1 MGEEVRAI
9 GRLPK
14 RLRDREQ
21 GRRRAGGRA
30 KRPVDPMPAENWC
43 VRLPGMTSP
52 SGPATGAGRR
62 AAVTGAASG
71 IGAATARRLLA
82 DGWRVACLD
91 RNLEGARATA
101 GTAGLA
107 VQIDVADETSTAQA
121 FAEVQASLGGLEA
134 LVTAAGV
141 IETTA
146 FFDTTPAQFRRLFDV
161 NVIGTFL
168 SVRDAARLMAPGAR
182 VCIVASISSLTGGG
196 YVATGAYATS
206 KGAVLTMMK
215 SCARALGDRGIAVN
229 AVAPGFIDTP
239 FVASA
244 MNDPARRREVVA
256 AVGKVGSAEQ
266 IAECCAW
273 LVSPAADFVHGSTL
287 IADGGVL
294 MH

>member
-1 MGEEVRAI
+1 
-9 GRLPK
+9 
-14 RLRDREQ
+14 
-21 GRRRAGGRA
+21 
-30 KRPVDPMPAENWC
+30 
-43 VRLPGMTSP
+43 MTS
-52 SGPATGAGRR
+52 AARR

-91 RNLEGARATA
+91 RNLAGARATA
-101 GTAGLA
+101 GKSGVAIE
-107 VQIDVADETSTAQA
+107 IDVADEASSVRA
-121 FAEVQASLGGLEA
+121 FAEAGTAWGGLDA

-141 IETTA
+141 IETTP
-146 FFDTTPAQFRRLFDV
+146 FMDTTPAQFRRLFDI

-168 SVRDAARLMAPGAR
+168 SVREGAKHMQKGAR
-182 VCIVASISSLTGGG
+182 ICIVASISSYTGGG

-215 SCARALGDRGIAVN
+215 SCARALGERGIAVN

-244 MNDPARRREVVA
+244 MSDPVRRQEVVK
-256 AVGKVGSAEQ
+256 AVGKVGTAQQ
-266 IAECCAW
+266 IAECAAW

-294 MH
+294 MR

>member
-1 MGEEVRAI
+1 
-9 GRLPK
+9 
-14 RLRDREQ
+14 
-21 GRRRAGGRA
+21 
-30 KRPVDPMPAENWC
+30 
-43 VRLPGMTSP
+43 MTS
-52 SGPATGAGRR
+52 SAGAGTGGGKR

-91 RNLEGARATA
+91 RNLAGARATA
-101 GTAGLA
+101 GAAGLA
-107 VQIDVADETSTAQA
+107 IEIDVADEASTIHA
-121 FAEVQASLGGLEA
+121 FQQVQGAWGGLDA

-141 IETTA
+141 IETA
-146 FFDTTPAQFRRLFDV
+146 PFLDTTPAQFRRLFDI
-161 NVIGTFL
+161 NVIGSFL
-168 SVRDAARLMAPGAR
+168 SVREAAKLMQPGAR
-182 VCIVASISSLTGGG
+182 ICMVASISSLTGGG

-244 MNDPARRREVVA
+244 MNDPQRRREVVA

>member
-1 MGEEVRAI
+1 M
-9 GRLPK
+9 
-14 RLRDREQ
+14 
-21 GRRRAGGRA
+21 
-30 KRPVDPMPAENWC
+30 
-43 VRLPGMTSP
+43 
-52 SGPATGAGRR
+52 TGAGRR

-71 IGAATARRLLA
+71 IGAATARKLLA

-91 RNLEGARATA
+91 RNIEGARATA
-101 GTAGLA
+101 GADGLA
-107 VQIDVADETSTAQA
+107 IELDVADEAATIDA
-121 FAEVQASLGGLEA
+121 FAQIRAAWGGLDA

-141 IETTA
+141 IETTP
-146 FFDTTPAQFRRLFDV
+146 FLDTTPEQFRRLFDI

-168 SVRDAARLMAPGAR
+168 SVREAAKGMERGAR
-182 VCIVASISSLTGGG
+182 ICLVASISSYTGGG
-196 YVATGAYATS
+196 YVASGSYATS

-244 MNDPARRREVVA
+244 MSDPVRRKEVVA

-273 LVSPAADFVHGSTL
+273 LVSPAADFVHGATL

-294 MH
+294 MR

>member
-1 MGEEVRAI
+1 MAS
-9 GRLPK
+9 
-14 RLRDREQ
+14 
-21 GRRRAGGRA
+21 AA
-30 KRPVDPMPAENWC
+30 
-43 VRLPGMTSP
+43 
-52 SGPATGAGRR
+52 RR

-91 RNLEGARATA
+91 RNLAGARATA
-101 GTAGLA
+101 GPSGVAIE
-107 VQIDVADETSTAQA
+107 VDVADEASTQRAFAQA
-121 FAEVQASLGGLEA
+121 GAALGGLDA

-141 IETTA
+141 IETTP
-146 FFDTTPAQFRRLFDV
+146 FLETTPAQFRRLFDI

-168 SVRDAARLMAPGAR
+168 SVREGAKQMQKGAR
-182 VCIVASISSLTGGG
+182 ICIVASISSYTGGG

-206 KGAVLTMMK
+206 KVAVLTMMK
-215 SCARALGDRGIAVN
+215 SCARALGERGIAVN

-244 MNDPARRREVVA
+244 MSDPVRRQEVIK
-256 AVGKVGSAEQ
+256 AVGKVGTAEQ
-266 IAECCAW
+266 IAECAAW

-294 MH
+294 MR

>member
-1 MGEEVRAI
+1 
-9 GRLPK
+9 
-14 RLRDREQ
+14 
-21 GRRRAGGRA
+21 
-30 KRPVDPMPAENWC
+30 
-43 VRLPGMTSP
+43 MTS
-52 SGPATGAGRR
+52 AARR

-91 RNLEGARATA
+91 RNLAGARATA
-101 GTAGLA
+101 GANGVA
-107 VQIDVADETSTAQA
+107 VEVDVADEASTVRA
-121 FAEVQASLGGLEA
+121 FAEAGAAWGGLDA

-141 IETTA
+141 IETTP
-146 FFDTTPAQFRRLFDV
+146 FLDTTPAQFRRLFDI

-168 SVRDAARLMAPGAR
+168 SVREGAKQMQKGAR
-182 VCIVASISSLTGGG
+182 ICIVASISSYTGGG

-215 SCARALGDRGIAVN
+215 SCARALGERGIAVN

-244 MNDPARRREVVA
+244 MSDPVRRQEVIK

-266 IAECCAW
+266 IAECAAW

-294 MH
+294 MR